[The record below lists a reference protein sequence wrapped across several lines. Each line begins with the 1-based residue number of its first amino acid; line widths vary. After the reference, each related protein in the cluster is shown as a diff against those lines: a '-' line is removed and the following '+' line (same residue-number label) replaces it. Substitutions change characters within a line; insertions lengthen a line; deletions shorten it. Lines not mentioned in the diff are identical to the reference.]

1 VAPPRHRRR
10 TPRSQPSLADAR
22 SGLVVGAFRIEEE
35 RAAAQAGRRFLARE
49 LKGEGQV
56 LLRFAP
62 ESIASDPA
70 AIQRFLDSARRRAAL
85 SHPNLERVVACGD
98 LAGWPWVALEIVDGG
113 ALAEELAEG
122 RRLAAPRAVALL
134 VDVAAAL
141 AAAHAA
147 GLAHGSLSP
156 ASLLVDRRDRVKVAN
171 LGLEAD
177 PSASPARDLVALGA
191 TFYELLCGTPPRL
204 EPGRQELPLRARD
217 PRVPRDLAA
226 IVERCLGWGARGGY
240 GDCAAL
246 AADLAAVGARFA
258 PRAAPP
264 PAPAPGPSVA
274 VAAPPDPEETQRIV
288 SRLAA
293 LAALL
298 VVVMIAMVALRPA
311 TSPRP
316 APPPPPAESE
326 SRPLRA
332 RLLPR
337 LSLGAAESQAGAE
350 TATAEGETA
359 PIAAEET
366 ATRDPGEATIE
377 SLDRLLAA
385 VLEYTAAYGTA
396 PPSLETLVVAGE
408 AAAEDLVDGWQRPI
422 AYRVDPGRVTVSSS
436 GPDGVPGTGDD
447 LAVDRRMPT
456 PVVLPRRFS

>member
-1 VAPPRHRRR
+1 MAPPRHRRR

-70 AIQRFLDSARRRAAL
+70 AIQRFLDTARRRAAL
-85 SHPNLERVVACGD
+85 SHPSLERVVACGD

-171 LGLEAD
+171 LGLDAG

-191 TFYELLCGTPPRL
+191 TFYELLCGTRPQL
-204 EPGRQELPLRARD
+204 EPDRQELPLRARD

-226 IVERCLGWGARGGY
+226 IVERCLGWGPRGGY

-246 AADLAAVGARFA
+246 AADLATVGARFA

-264 PAPAPGPSVA
+264 PASEPT
-274 VAAPPDPEETQRIV
+274 VAALADPEETQRIV

-298 VVVMIAMVALRPA
+298 VAVMVAMVAARPA
-311 TSPRP
+311 IAPRP
-316 APPPPPAESE
+316 APPPPLAESE

-337 LSLGAAESQAGAE
+337 LSLGAGESQAGAE
-350 TATAEGETA
+350 SASAEGETA
-359 PIAAEET
+359 PIAPEEA
-366 ATRDPGEATIE
+366 ATRDPGEATIA

-408 AAAEDLVDGWQRPI
+408 ASAEDLLDGWQRPI
-422 AYRVDPGRVTVSSS
+422 SYRIDPGRVTVSSS
-436 GPDGVPGTGDD
+436 GPDGVAGTSDD
-447 LAVDRRMPT
+447 LAVDRGMPT